1 MKSDYY
7 EYLQRLGKDELIE
20 ILYQPRTHKKA
31 FPGVCMRMIALK
43 ISYDGRR
50 YSGVARQFGKQT
62 IDGYLLN
69 ALEITGLGSKLV
81 YAGRTDAGV
90 SAVGMIASVQ
100 VVSRIADPSR
110 SYVLGDEDHKE
121 YRYDLILNSYLPE
134 DIRVIGWAPVPD
146 DFSAR
151 FTCIQRQY
159 RYYFHKDGLD
169 MCKMQD
175 SAHRIKGMTNFYYLC
190 KHSDKNAL
198 YERSIDECRIVDD
211 GDMYYLDI
219 KARAFLHNMVRKI
232 MWVVLKDGRGEAYDE
247 KRIGVEEP
255 YPLVF
260 CNAIYPEELQFIVDP
275 RCKVLFDR
283 QAKEIRARCKIA
295 VLRFEHSCAGS
306 SMDGEIYIVNK
317 PL

>member
-1 MKSDYY
+1 MLNDYY
-7 EYLQRLGKDELIE
+7 EYLQTLDKDKLIE
-20 ILYQPRTHKKA
+20 FLYQPKVHKKT
-31 FPGVCMRMIALK
+31 FTGICMRMVALK
-43 ISYDGRR
+43 ISYDGRK

-62 IDGYLLN
+62 IDGYISN

-90 SAVGMIASVQ
+90 SAVGMIASVH
-100 VVSRIADPSR
+100 VVSRIANPSR
-110 SYVLGDEDHKE
+110 GYTLGDEDHKE
-121 YRYDLILNSYLPE
+121 YRYDLILNTYLPE

-159 RYYFHKDGLD
+159 RYYFHKDSLD
-169 MCKMQD
+169 LSKMQD
-175 SAHRIKGMTNFYYLC
+175 STHRIKGMTNFYYFC

-198 YERSIDECRIVDD
+198 YERTIDECRIIDD

-232 MWVVLKDGRGEAYDE
+232 IWAILKDGRGEAYDE
-247 KRIGVEEP
+247 KRIGLEEP

-260 CNAIYPEELQFIVDP
+260 YNAIYPEELQFIMDQ
-275 RCKVLFDR
+275 RCNMLFD
-283 QAKEIRARCKIA
+283 QQIRDARIRCKIA
-295 VLRFEHSCAGS
+295 KLRFEHSCQGLF
-306 SMDGEIYIVNK
+306 MDFGDE
-317 PL
+317 